1 MIKSLLIINNHGAVR
16 LSRFYVDHEGK
27 NGEEIN
33 EPDLSRRIFSQIRDR
48 ADSHCSYLECKFPE
62 YNGDVK
68 LICESRGPGPGGPA
82 AARCRQPPSASR

>member
-68 LICESRGPGPGGPA
+68 LICESRGPGPGGAA